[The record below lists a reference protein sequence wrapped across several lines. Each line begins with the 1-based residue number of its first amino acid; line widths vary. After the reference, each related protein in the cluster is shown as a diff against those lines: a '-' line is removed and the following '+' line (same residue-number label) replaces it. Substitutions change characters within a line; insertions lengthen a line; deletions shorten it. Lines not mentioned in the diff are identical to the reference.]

1 MHTRDV
7 ISWNAMINACVCN
20 QRFQIALELFWE
32 MRWKETSGVD
42 STTLVIVVSA
52 LSRMI
57 DLKRGRVVHCL
68 SLKYGMGSDC
78 FLCNSLVDMYAK
90 CGELGSA
97 ECVFEGMEFRDSSS
111 WNSMMSG
118 CAYNGYP
125 ERSWSYFKDMGLYYG
140 CVRVDNFSLSC
151 TISACSSLGDLQCGQ
166 TVHGLAIRLGY
177 EETANISIGN
187 ALISLYSQCGD
198 IEDAELVFNKM
209 VYKHDVVSWN
219 SMIHGFA
226 TNGMI
231 LEAFSLLHEMQHTWS
246 VHPDLVTLISIVP
259 LCTEFNL
266 LREGRS
272 VHGFIV
278 RRKMR
283 LDLSLKNSIM
293 DMYLKCNILKPA
305 ELMFTI
311 LPERDLISWNTM
323 IAGYSHNVCSV
334 EAQGLFQE
342 LHRSG
347 PSCNELSLLAVLS
360 SCDSFEELE
369 FGESVHCL
377 HLKLGFSNNFLVTND
392 LMFMYIN
399 CGDVI
404 ASLALLRNISD
415 VADIVSWNT
424 IIVGCAWNGY
434 SHEAL
439 ETFNQIC
446 CSSYTSPDSITFVN
460 VVSACGD
467 LQFLSAGRSLHGFT
481 IKTPVELDVRVR
493 NSLITMYSRCKDV
506 ESARL
511 VFNASSFR
519 NLYSWNCMISGLAQN
534 KDGQRALELFHLFEY
549 EPNEI
554 TIVSI
559 LSTSTQTGSLRH
571 GKQIHGYVFRF
582 GVQQNLFISTALMD
596 MYSKCGRLELA
607 IHLFKDSPEKSVAS
621 WNSMISAYGF
631 HGQGKEAIK
640 LFSEMCESG
649 TSPTKSTFISLLS
662 ACSHSGLLEGRL
674 YYELMSTEFGVEPT
688 IEHHVCYADMLGRS
702 GKLSEAYE
710 FIKDIQPQQQAGVW
724 GALLSACKYHGDI
737 KMGKQVA
744 EHLFNIDP
752 ENAGYYVSL
761 FNIYTAD
768 GRWSDAMDIRKNF
781 QDRMLR
787 KPPGYSLIDICSG

>member
-140 CVRVDNFSLSC
+140 CVRADNFSLSC

-231 LEAFSLLHEMQHTWS
+231 LEAFSLLHEMQLTWS

-259 LCTEFNL
+259 LCAEFNL

-377 HLKLGFSNNFLVTND
+377 HLKLGFSNNFLDVHGMVT
-392 LMFMYIN
+392 LMK
-399 CGDVI
+399 
-404 ASLALLRNISD
+404 
-415 VADIVSWNT
+415 
-424 IIVGCAWNGY
+424 
-434 SHEAL
+434 L
-439 ETFNQIC
+439 ETFKQMC

-511 VFNASSFR
+511 VFNTSSFR

-559 LSTSTQTGSLRH
+559 LSASTQTGSLRH

-607 IHLFKDSPEKSVAS
+607 IHLFKDSPEKSIAS

-662 ACSHSGLLEGRL
+662 ACSHSGLVEEGRL

-688 IEHHVCYADMLGRS
+688 IEHHVCYLGICSVEVGNLVKLTSLSRIYNLNSRQVS
-702 GKLSEAYE
+702 GGTFKCLQVSWRH
-710 FIKDIQPQQQAGVW
+710 KDGET
-724 GALLSACKYHGDI
+724 SC
-737 KMGKQVA
+737 

-768 GRWSDAMDIRKNF
+768 GRWSDAMGIRKNF

-787 KPPGYSLIDICSG
+787 KPPVIALLTFVQDEAIYHTYLRVGDFLACVLVR

>member
-1 MHTRDV
+1 MRRLPTFRLGMPLFRYIHNVGISKMQSFVFNKMVYKHDV
-7 ISWNAMINACVCN
+7 VSWNSMIHGFATNGMILEAFSLLHEMQLTWSVHPDLVALISIVPLCHEFNLLREGRSVHGFIVRRKMRLDLSLKNSIMDMYLKCN
-20 QRFQIALELFWE
+20 ILKPAELMFTIMYSKCGRLELAIHLF
-32 MRWKETSGVD
+32 KD
-42 STTLVIVVSA
+42 SAEKSVASWNSMISAYGFHGQEPRSIHCVLLARKIRSLIDRYEAAITLKNS
-52 LSRMI
+52 
-57 DLKRGRVVHCL
+57 CL
-68 SLKYGMGSDC
+68 SLKDVALGDILQIFNIVVTLKKWNVVHANDWQPITITVGYGGGVLDFRQKLVKEVKGIGLC
-78 FLCNSLVDMYAK
+78 FQH
-90 CGELGSA
+90 GQ
-97 ECVFEGMEFRDSSS
+97 R
-111 WNSMMSG
+111 
-118 CAYNGYP
+118 
-125 ERSWSYFKDMGLYYG
+125 
-140 CVRVDNFSLSC
+140 
-151 TISACSSLGDLQCGQ
+151 LGDLQCGQ

-231 LEAFSLLHEMQHTWS
+231 LEAFSLLHEMQLTWS

-311 LPERDLISWNTM
+311 
-323 IAGYSHNVCSV
+323 
-334 EAQGLFQE
+334 
-342 LHRSG
+342 
-347 PSCNELSLLAVLS
+347 
-360 SCDSFEELE
+360 
-369 FGESVHCL
+369 
-377 HLKLGFSNNFLVTND
+377 
-392 LMFMYIN
+392 
-399 CGDVI
+399 
-404 ASLALLRNISD
+404 
-415 VADIVSWNT
+415 
-424 IIVGCAWNGY
+424 
-434 SHEAL
+434 
-439 ETFNQIC
+439 
-446 CSSYTSPDSITFVN
+446 
-460 VVSACGD
+460 
-467 LQFLSAGRSLHGFT
+467 
-481 IKTPVELDVRVR
+481 
-493 NSLITMYSRCKDV
+493 
-506 ESARL
+506 
-511 VFNASSFR
+511 
-519 NLYSWNCMISGLAQN
+519 
-534 KDGQRALELFHLFEY
+534 
-549 EPNEI
+549 
-554 TIVSI
+554 
-559 LSTSTQTGSLRH
+559 
-571 GKQIHGYVFRF
+571 
-582 GVQQNLFISTALMD
+582 

-607 IHLFKDSPEKSVAS
+607 IHLFKDSAEKSVAS

-662 ACSHSGLLEGRL
+662 ACSHSGLVEEGRL

-688 IEHHVCYADMLGRS
+688 IEHHVYYADMLGRS